1 MLSRLLDP
9 RDGKPRDPAFWLVLA
24 AVAAAQLMALF
35 LLCSHQ
41 VRKAEARRAE
51 AYAQSLA
58 QHDCLK
64 YLSGSTIGSCANTF
78 AAGGTGPQPGAD
90 ARPALVSAWR

>member
-9 RDGKPRDPAFWLVLA
+9 RDGKPRDPAFWLVLM
-24 AVAAAQLMALF
+24 AVAAAQLLAFF

-51 AYAQSLA
+51 VLVQSMA
-58 QHDCLK
+58 QHDCLQ
-64 YLSGSTIGSCANTF
+64 YLSGSTIASCSSTF
-78 AAGGTGPQPGAD
+78 PMGTGRHVDPMVSSAGY
-90 ARPALVSAWR
+90 ALR